1 MERSD
6 FADWVSRYEQAWRT
20 PGTQELAGL
29 FTTDATYRTSP
40 YEAPFE
46 GLEAIERMWE
56 REREDAEE
64 VFSMRSRVIAADGG
78 TGVIRVEVDYGEPSG
93 QSYRDLWVVEL
104 REDGRARSFEE
115 WPFWPPG
122 SKGEL
127 PASEAG

>member
-1 MERSD
+1 MRRAD
-6 FADWVSRYEQAWRT
+6 FADWVERYEVAWRT
-20 PGTQELAGL
+20 PGTQALAGL

-40 YEAPFE
+40 YEPPFE

-56 REREDAEE
+56 HEREGADED
-64 VFSMRSRVIAADGG
+64 FTMRSEVVAADGN
-78 TGVIRVEVDYGEPSG
+78 TGVIRLEVDYGDPVA

-122 SKGEL
+122 SDGEW
-127 PASEAG
+127 PRAEPG